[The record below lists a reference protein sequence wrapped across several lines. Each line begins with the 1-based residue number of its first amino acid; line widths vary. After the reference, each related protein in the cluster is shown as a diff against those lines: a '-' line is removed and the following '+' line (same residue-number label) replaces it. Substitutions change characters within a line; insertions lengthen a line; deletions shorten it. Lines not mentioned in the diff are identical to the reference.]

1 MATKTIMWG
10 DGTADTLTVT
20 YTGTTGSS
28 SLSVASDPNMTLAVR
43 TITVELRSGG
53 VTLPPSPS
61 HRKPVRGPI
70 RCLTT
75 KVTSKESWQ

>member
-1 MATKTIMWG
+1 MAEKTIMWG

-28 SLSVASDPNMTLAVR
+28 SLSVASDPNMTLVVR

-53 VTLPPSPS
+53 VTLAT
-61 HRKPVRGPI
+61 
-70 RCLTT
+70 LTVSQ
-75 KVTSKESWQ
+75 KDRPRACSMSSKQVYQ

>member
-53 VTLPPSPS
+53 VTLAT
-61 HRKPVRGPI
+61 
-70 RCLTT
+70 LTVSQ
-75 KVTSKESWQ
+75 KARSRAYSMSYNESYK